1 VILGLGVDVVEI
13 ARIARA
19 MERLGER
26 FAQRILR
33 PEEMRDT
40 LTPTYVAGRF
50 AAKEALVKALG
61 TGFTQ
66 GIGFH
71 DFAVVSTPSGAPH
84 GLLFGAAHERFRQL
98 GGSALHLSIS
108 HSRQHAVAMAIV
120 EGESTSS
127 PVRACRT
134 IALENIFE
142 GVPGGS
148 MRLP

>member
-19 MERLGER
+19 MERLKER
-26 FAQRILR
+26 FARRILR
-33 PEEMRDT
+33 PEETRGH

-71 DFAVVSTPSGAPH
+71 DFAVVSTPSGAPQTQ
-84 GLLFGAAHERFRQL
+84 LFGAAHARLMQL
-98 GGSALHLSIS
+98 GGTAVHLSIS
-108 HSRQHAVAMAIV
+108 HSREHAVAMAIV
-120 EGESTSS
+120 EGATRPPAPDFWPE
-127 PVRACRT
+127 
-134 IALENIFE
+134 I
-142 GVPGGS
+142 G
-148 MRLP
+148 